1 MEIKCEFSNP
11 VRYDG
16 TPPTG
21 YNQTFQFKNAT
32 CYTTSTEDYTLL
44 IQHPTTTQA
53 NFLIEKKFDYGNI
66 TLNFLLITLIFV
78 LIFKLIH
85 DLVLQKK
92 VSIERLP
99 KGDF

>member
-16 TPPTG
+16 TPPEN
-21 YNQTFQFKNAT
+21 YNEFFQFKNVT

-44 IQHPTTTQA
+44 IQHPTTTEA

-66 TLNFLLITLIFV
+66 TLNFLLIILIFV

>member
-11 VRYDG
+11 IRYDG
-16 TPPTG
+16 TPPEG
-21 YNQTFQFKNAT
+21 YIDNFQFKNVT

-44 IQHPTTTQA
+44 IQHPTSTEA

-66 TLNFLLITLIFV
+66 TLNFLLIILIFI

-85 DLVLQKK
+85 DLIFHKEVRIHSIHQKT
-92 VSIERLP
+92 
-99 KGDF
+99 F